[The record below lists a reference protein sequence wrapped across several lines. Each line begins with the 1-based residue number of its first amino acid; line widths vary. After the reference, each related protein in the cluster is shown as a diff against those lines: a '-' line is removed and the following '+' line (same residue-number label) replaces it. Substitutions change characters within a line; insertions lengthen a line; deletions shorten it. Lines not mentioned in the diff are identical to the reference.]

1 MKRLVDVKVLQLS
14 VLVIQHLLARL
25 AGLSTR
31 IGLIHDFW
39 RHRITMQHLGMDF
52 RIDWTL
58 GRALAN
64 VLRREMNNI
73 AVRLVPGGS
82 GLRQARQS
90 DKGNGERELYS
101 FGGHFEVLAMKS
113 EAGFPACA
121 KSTSEL

>member
-25 AGLSTR
+25 AGLSTLFG
-31 IGLIHDFW
+31 IIHYFW
-39 RHRITMQHLGMDF
+39 RHLITMINIGMDF
-52 RIDWTL
+52 LIDWTL

-73 AVRLVPGGS
+73 AVPLVPGGS

-113 EAGFPACA
+113 ETGFLACA
-121 KSTSEL
+121 KSTS